1 MNIFA
6 NAKDNL
12 IPRKILFGNPEK
24 ANVQISKDGKHIS
37 YLSDKNGALNIFVA
51 LLDNLNAAKA
61 ITNDSKRGIR
71 SYFWSYDNNHILYLK
86 DNDGDEN
93 DKIHKV
99 NINTLED
106 RALTPTKNVKSIILK
121 SSYKIPNEIIIGL
134 NDRKKEYF
142 DIYNLNINT
151 SKLSLLYKND
161 KYSGFDIDDNYNIRF
176 GYQPT
181 PDGGN
186 QIYEFKDKKEIPFLK
201 IPFEDSKTTGILNFD
216 EQGKKVYFASSIDR
230 DTSGLYI
237 IDLTTKI
244 KKLIHSNSK
253 ADIGSV
259 ILQPKTKILQAIDC
273 YYLKQDYKFYD
284 EKFEKD
290 FNNLQRLN
298 QDSTLMINS
307 RTLKDDKWLVAFNF
321 DNKPLKYYLYNRN
334 TQKADYLFTNNNKL
348 ANYELNNMQPVVIKS
363 RDGLD
368 LPSYISIPKNG
379 IKDSDSLKT
388 KKPLPMILLVHGG
401 PNARDYWGLNSF
413 HQWLSNRGY
422 IVLSVNYR
430 GSTGFGKNFI
440 NAGNGEWSAKMHDD
454 LIDAVNWTIKEKLAD
469 INKIAIM
476 GGSYGGYATLVG
488 LTFTPNVFACGVDI
502 VGPSNLITLLES
514 IPEYWKPLIDSLKL
528 MLGGD
533 NKTPE
538 GKAILKNKSPLH
550 HVNKISKP
558 LLIGQGA
565 NDPRVKQAESDQ
577 IVAAMKKHKIPV
589 IYALYTDEGH
599 GFARPENRLSFYAI
613 TEEFFAKYLGG
624 NCEPINDDFKNSSIE
639 IKEGKSEISHL
650 ANTTANK

>member
-93 DKIHKV
+93 YKIHKV

-469 INKIAIM
+469 RNKIAIM

>member
-93 DKIHKV
+93 YKIHKV

-469 INKIAIM
+469 RNKIAIM

-514 IPEYWKPLIDSLKL
+514 IPEYWKPLINSLKL

>member
-93 DKIHKV
+93 YKIHKV

-469 INKIAIM
+469 RNKIAIM

-502 VGPSNLITLLES
+502 IGPSNLITLLES

>member
-93 DKIHKV
+93 YKIHKV

-469 INKIAIM
+469 RNKIAIM

-533 NKTPE
+533 NQTPE